1 MPKVLVVDDAKGV
14 HEMLRTL
21 FETLN
26 VEAAFAFSAIEAIG
40 LFKKSSFDVVLT
52 DVRMDKIDGIT
63 LTRKIRKLDPDS
75 VVIVMTAYDR
85 KDDILE
91 ALKLGAFDFFI
102 KPFLVNEFT
111 ASLKRAFAERERR
124 RRSRQSD
131 DSSASEMAEE
141 LEALR
146 VELEAREATLER
158 REQEIQAAVDA
169 GRSLGEDTQLET
181 KAEVGRLREQLELA
195 QRKLAEERAGFE
207 KTQREFEERL
217 LSMEVVGAGSG
228 GRPAKSDEADYE
240 EREAALAEREAMM
253 AEREAFLEQSENAL
267 FEKGQMLQ
275 ELETELDQRR
285 DTMPSVSDGTES
297 VLTAQEKA
305 EVQRI
310 KEDVEKRALELN
322 EWESRLKK
330 REKALAKNEALVRA
344 REQYLETSQSILFE
358 REEN

>member
-1 MPKVLVVDDAKGV
+1 
-14 HEMLRTL
+14 MLRTL
-21 FETLN
+21 FETLK
-26 VEAAFAFSAIEAIG
+26 VEAEFAYSAIEAINI
-40 LFKKSSFDVVLT
+40 FKQSSFDVVLT

-111 ASLKRAFAERERR
+111 ASLKRAFGERERR
-124 RRSRQSD
+124 RRSRRVDESP
-131 DSSASEMAEE
+131 AAEMAEE

-146 VELEAREATLER
+146 VQLQAREAALEK
-158 REQEIQAAVDA
+158 REQEFQAATEAKKSSSGDDGTADVNA
-169 GRSLGEDTQLET
+169 EILKMRAQLE
-181 KAEVGRLREQLELA
+181 AARRQ
-195 QRKLAEERAGFE
+195 LAEERAGFE
-207 KTQREFEERL
+207 KTQQEFEERL
-217 LSMEVVGAGSG
+217 LSMEVMGAGVGAPKGKG
-228 GRPAKSDEADYE
+228 NDDLFE
-240 EREAALAEREAMM
+240 EREAALAEREALI

-285 DTMPSVSDGTES
+285 DGLAPASNGSES

-330 REKALAKNEALVRA
+330 RERALAKNEALVRA

-358 REEN
+358 REET

>member
-40 LFKKSSFDVVLT
+40 LFKKASFDVVLT

-124 RRSRQSD
+124 RRSRQTD

-141 LEALR
+141 LETLR
-146 VELEAREATLER
+146 VELEAREAALER
-158 REQEIQAAVDA
+158 REQEIQTTLEA
-169 GRSLGEDTQLET
+169 GRSLGEDAQSET
-181 KAEVGRLREQLELA
+181 KAEVKRLREQLELA
-195 QRKLAEERAGFE
+195 QRNLAEERAGFE

-217 LSMEVVGAGSG
+217 LSMEVAGVGAGG
-228 GRPAKSDEADYE
+228 KAKSDEADYD
-240 EREAALAEREAMM
+240 EREAALSEREAMI

-285 DTMPSVSDGTES
+285 DTMPPVSDGSES